1 MPVVIDQFEIVR
13 DQARE
18 TESPAAPSARASG
31 TAEASAHPP
40 PLSPVDIEDTMQHL
54 TRRASRLR
62 AT

>member
-18 TESPAAPSARASG
+18 TESPAAPSAGASVP
-31 TAEASAHPP
+31 AKASPHPP
-40 PLSPVDIEDTMQHL
+40 PLSPVDIEDTMQHFA
-54 TRRASRLR
+54 RRALRLR